1 MRAVSLFRFVLQIP
15 LFHALCTLPTQG
27 LLCYNTDQLVSQQSR
42 VCFISL
48 CGLRLTGQIS
58 GLIEETQTYSCCNM
72 FHTDEVS
79 PYLSPGWMI
88 NECPYDFGCGWIKN
102 FCPLLFCPVA
112 RSKRRPPPP
121 LLFNGVLSATLF
133 PCLWRLPQRNFPCR
147 ASSPQRG
154 LMGSHEQGA
163 ACQTLALLPHD

>member
-1 MRAVSLFRFVLQIP
+1 MRAVSLFRFVLQIVKSRSK
-15 LFHALCTLPTQG
+15 CTLPTQG
-27 LLCYNTDQLVSQQSR
+27 LLCYNTDQLVSEQSR

-48 CGLRLTGQIS
+48 CGLRLMGHSNVFLLQ
-58 GLIEETQTYSCCNM
+58 C
-72 FHTDEVS
+72 VS
-79 PYLSPGWMI
+79 HGGGFPIFESMMNGKWVSVWFWVWV
-88 NECPYDFGCGWIKN
+88 DKN

-112 RSKRRPPPP
+112 RSKQRPPPP